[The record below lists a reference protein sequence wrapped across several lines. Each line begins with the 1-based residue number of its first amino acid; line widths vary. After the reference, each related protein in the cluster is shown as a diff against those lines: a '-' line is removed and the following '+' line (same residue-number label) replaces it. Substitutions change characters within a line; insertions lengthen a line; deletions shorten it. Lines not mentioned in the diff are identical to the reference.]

1 MISLK
6 VVISGSFRKHLQ
18 GILKLKKELE
28 ERGIEVI
35 KPNRVKTIKNIENP
49 DFVKFEGEEN
59 IHPYI
64 LEREYFDAIEECDA
78 HIIYNQDSYL
88 GQSVTYE
95 LGVSMGK
102 GEKTKVYSIERPNP
116 NKMIKQNGTIDQGE
130 KKDIIEFCELL
141 EDMERH
147 GVLGIGID
155 QLYKDFNIE
164 RQTIDKDEEER

>member
-35 KPNRVKTIKNIENP
+35 KPNRVKTIKNIGNP

-64 LEREYFDAIEECDA
+64 LEMEYY
-78 HIIYNQDSYL
+78 II
-88 GQSVTYE
+88 
-95 LGVSMGK
+95 
-102 GEKTKVYSIERPNP
+102 
-116 NKMIKQNGTIDQGE
+116 
-130 KKDIIEFCELL
+130 
-141 EDMERH
+141 
-147 GVLGIGID
+147 
-155 QLYKDFNIE
+155 
-164 RQTIDKDEEER
+164 

>member
-1 MISLK
+1 MK

-95 LGVSMGK
+95 LGGSM
-102 GEKTKVYSIERPNP
+102 GEKTKVYFIERPNL
-116 NKMIKQNGTIDQGE
+116 NKMIEQNGTIDQGE

>member
-1 MISLK
+1 MK

-102 GEKTKVYSIERPNP
+102 GEKTKVYFIERPNP
-116 NKMIKQNGTIDQGE
+116 NKMIEQNGTIDQGE

>member
-1 MISLK
+1 MK

-35 KPNRVKTIKNIENP
+35 KPNRVKTIKNIDDP

-59 IHPYI
+59 VHPYM
-64 LEREYFDAIEECDA
+64 LEREYFNAIEECDA

-88 GQSVTYE
+88 GQSATYE
-95 LGVSMGK
+95 LGASMAK
-102 GEKTKVYSIERPNP
+102 GEKTKVYFIEKPNP
-116 NKMIKQNGTIDQGE
+116 NKMIEQKGDIDEGE

-141 EDMERH
+141 EDMEKH

-164 RQTIDKDEEER
+164 KQILDKDEEER

>member
-64 LEREYFDAIEECDA
+64 LEMEYY
-78 HIIYNQDSYL
+78 II
-88 GQSVTYE
+88 
-95 LGVSMGK
+95 
-102 GEKTKVYSIERPNP
+102 
-116 NKMIKQNGTIDQGE
+116 
-130 KKDIIEFCELL
+130 
-141 EDMERH
+141 
-147 GVLGIGID
+147 
-155 QLYKDFNIE
+155 
-164 RQTIDKDEEER
+164 